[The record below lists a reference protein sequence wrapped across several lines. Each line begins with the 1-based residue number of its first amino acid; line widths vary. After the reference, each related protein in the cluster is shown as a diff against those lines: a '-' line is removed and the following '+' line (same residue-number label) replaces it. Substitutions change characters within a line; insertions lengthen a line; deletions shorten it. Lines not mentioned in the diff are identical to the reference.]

1 MKTQVR
7 PRHARRVLRGACGAA
22 LALTLAAGLAAC
34 SGGDS
39 PESTADTSP
48 SPTQEPADES
58 GPVTVLDQTKIR
70 LVTAQQTFE
79 SRGLV
84 VEVVDVTGQGRAID
98 DPTQWV
104 VVTQT
109 PTTGTL
115 EPGETVRL
123 EVRRTDDPVS

>member
-1 MKTQVR
+1 MKAQVR
-7 PRHARRVLRGACGAA
+7 PRHARRVLRGAGAAA

-39 PESTADTSP
+39 PESTADASP
-48 SPTQEPADES
+48 SATQEQES